1 MLSFVTRHSMSI
13 VHQIGPS
20 IIIIQNLNH
29 IFFSCSFIECPDYND
44 QCPYWAASG
53 ECSKNPDYMLYSCMK
68 SCNVD
73 CTPGKKFGYHKTVI

>member
-1 MLSFVTRHSMSI
+1 MTLYVNSASDRPLHNYNSKFEPYI
-13 VHQIGPS
+13 
-20 IIIIQNLNH
+20 
-29 IFFSCSFIECPDYND
+29 FSCSFIECPDYND

-53 ECSKNPDYMLYSCMK
+53 ECSKNPSYMLYSCMK